1 MFKFCFLGVFKVFA
15 CCGFLLYISMR
26 LMGKESDIDFQTL
39 DIYIL
44 DANAQNFFI
53 YFWWYTY
60 EYTAQKYF

>member
-53 YFWWYTY
+53 
-60 EYTAQKYF
+60 